1 MTVHVQL
8 PTGKACVP
16 NPQTKEEVARYLAL
30 VREDAKAARAKLPE
44 WRRYFDD
51 LVEFIP
57 DEHVKEARGV
67 LVPLLNA
74 MGRAAILDAR
84 KFSAECFTAMDQETT
99 K

>member
-1 MTVHVQL
+1 MNHVHITM
-8 PTGKACVP
+8 PSPATKAEA
-16 NPQTKEEVARYLAL
+16 QRILAGQ
-30 VREDAKAARAKLPE
+30 REDAEAARAKLPE

-74 MGRAAILDAR
+74 MGRAALLDQR
-84 KFSAECFTAMDQETT
+84 KFSAECFSAMDQQTNQQV
-99 K
+99 

>member
-1 MTVHVQL
+1 MIHVTVPRIQPH
-8 PTGKACVP
+8 PATKA
-16 NPQTKEEVARYLAL
+16 EAVAILTAQ
-30 VREDAKAARAKLPE
+30 REDAKAVRAKLPE

-57 DEHVKEARGV
+57 DADVKEARSV

-84 KFSAECFTAMDQETT
+84 KFSSECFSAMDAEVG